1 MPVSATKTVSV
12 KLDNDMRDRI
22 RIIADA
28 KKRTTHWIMRQAIE
42 QYIEREEK
50 RETFRQET
58 LKAWEEYQETG
69 LYVTAE
75 EVTAWL
81 ETWGELD
88 EKAAPVCH
96 K

>member
-28 KKRTTHWIMRQAIE
+28 KKRTTHWVMRQAIE
-42 QYIEREEK
+42 QYIEREER
-50 RETFRQET
+50 REMFRQET

-69 LYVTAE
+69 LYVTVE
-75 EVTAWL
+75 EVTDWL

-88 EKAAPVCH
+88 EKAAPICH
-96 K
+96 R